1 MTPLPKDTV
10 RNNLQLIA
18 NASNCTLDVGRDGSI
33 KILKKFSL
41 EDLYDSANTLMLD
54 SFDSVIKTQ
63 ETASTTD
70 FRFTNENIYNIPST
84 SKIPPLRNVVTTS
97 RTYTVAST
105 AKELA
110 KVTLVGTSSPKTYFI
125 DYNLA
130 TNVSVTLTGT
140 LVASGVTKY
149 YAYGCEI
156 TLSGSGDVVLNGK
169 EIVFAETS
177 ISVNANLNGIDCI
190 VSNQLITNSTWANNY
205 ASWVSSILVLNNEYA
220 FANRGFV
227 ELDMGDL
234 VSLDTLYTSQLP
246 IIMTENNISFDGT
259 LSGTS
264 KAIIAR

>member
-1 MTPLPKDTV
+1 
-10 RNNLQLIA
+10 
-18 NASNCTLDVGRDGSI
+18 
-33 KILKKFSL
+33 
-41 EDLYDSANTLMLD
+41 
-54 SFDSVIKTQ
+54 
-63 ETASTTD
+63 
-70 FRFTNENIYNIPST
+70 
-84 SKIPPLRNVVTTS
+84 
-97 RTYTVAST
+97 
-105 AKELA
+105 
-110 KVTLVGTSSPKTYFI
+110 
-125 DYNLA
+125 
-130 TNVSVTLTGT
+130 
-140 LVASGVTKY
+140 VTKY

-177 ISVNANLNGIDCI
+177 ISVNANLNGMDCI
-190 VSNQLITNSTWANNY
+190 VSNQLITNSTWANSY

-220 FANRGFV
+220 FSNRGFV